1 MIDLNRIPISADKT
15 KPASAPRLDFLN
27 KEISLFSNRKFQ
39 DKVKEKFYGE
49 LSVLLSAGLDI
60 RSALEL
66 LITEVEKER
75 EKAVLRSI
83 LDAIISGA
91 TLPEALLKTE
101 MFTPYEY
108 YSLKI
113 GEESGRMK
121 DVLTDLSK
129 YYSKKIKQKRKVR
142 SALSYPVIVMIVAFG
157 AVFFMLRFVVPMFAE
172 MLQRFGSELPP
183 LTKAIISASDWLS
196 QYGLFILLVITAIAA
211 FVYANRR
218 QLWFRKYSSALI
230 LKLPLIGPSVQKVYI
245 ERLSHSMQLMLS
257 AKTGLL
263 KSLELC
269 SKMIGYYPIE
279 SSLAVIQKKITNGE
293 SLHQCMSEFPIY
305 PQRVISL
312 VRVGEEVNKLDDMFL
327 KISEQLSAEIEHD
340 TSVLSS
346 IIEPVMI
353 MFLGVMV
360 AVILIAMYLPMFRI
374 GSAFG

>member
-1 MIDLNRIPISADKT
+1 MIDLKT
-15 KPASAPRLDFLN
+15 YQAEESKTAVSQPFDFLN
-27 KEISLFSNRKFQ
+27 KDITLFSSSQ
-39 DKVKEKFYGE
+39 LSDKVKEKFYGE
-49 LSVLLSAGLDI
+49 LGVLLGAGLDI

-66 LITEVEKER
+66 MITEVTKSKEKNVLQNILE
-75 EKAVLRSI
+75 AVISGSTLP
-83 LDAIISGA
+83 DAI
-91 TLPEALLKTE
+91 LKTE
-101 MFTPYEY
+101 VFSPYEY

-121 DVLTDLSK
+121 DVLLDLNK

-142 SALSYPVIVMIVAFG
+142 SALSYPVIVMLVAFG
-157 AVFFMLRFVVPMFAE
+157 AVFFMLRFVVPMFAD
-172 MLQRFGSELPP
+172 MLQRFGSDLPP

-196 QYGLFILLVITAIAA
+196 QYGLFILLVIIGIAA

-218 QLWFRKYSSALI
+218 QLWFRKFTSASI
-230 LKLPLIGPSVQKVYI
+230 LKLPLIGPAVQKVYI

-279 SSLAVIQKKITNGE
+279 SSLDIVQKKIMQGE
-293 SLHQCMSEFPIY
+293 SLYASLSSFPVY
-305 PQRVISL
+305 PQRMIAL
-312 VRVGEEVNKLDDMFL
+312 VRVGEEVNRLDEMFR
-327 KISEQLSAEIEHD
+327 KISEQLSEEIEHD

-346 IIEPVMI
+346 IIEPIMI
-353 MFLGVMV
+353 LFLGIMV

-374 GSAFG
+374 GSAFE